1 MTRLCRNVEKLIIN
15 IPRYILTTT
24 VTIYKA
30 EHAYQHNTIMNRRI
44 LSKRW
49 GKEGKRQI
57 PSNTVPRAQLA
68 TPMISKA
75 LPREVGGQSRHW
87 RCARSFTDNG
97 PSLRR

>member
-15 IPRYILTTT
+15 IPRFILTTT

-49 GKEGKRQI
+49 GKEGKRHN
-57 PSNTVPRAQLA
+57 PLKFSSKSTASNSNDLQSITKGGWRA
-68 TPMISKA
+68 I
-75 LPREVGGQSRHW
+75 
-87 RCARSFTDNG
+87 
-97 PSLRR
+97 